1 MYRVLLVGNPT
12 AQSGKNK
19 ERVGRAQKLIEEAGS
34 SCELFATLPA
44 GRTIPALTERLDRG
58 GLDIVAAMGGDGTF
72 REVGAALI
80 ASERREEI
88 AMGMLPTGTAN
99 DQGKSFNLDASAAAL
114 PKNIEVLLGGRETR
128 LDAGRIV
135 LTTKEGPQ
143 PAEMFFDSAGFG
155 FTARVLGVR
164 NQDRAN
170 VDKLGPLRELY
181 RDKLVYTGAF
191 VKTFLASYVDDHKF
205 DAKVGFEAPS
215 PRGSEKAER
224 AYFGLTDLIVKATR
238 VYAGSWVF
246 DPSSKHD
253 DGLFEVVPFVGKA
266 DWTSKALLHI
276 EGNPITEEM
285 LNTIGVAHSPLFR
298 ARRLTISLEPHG
310 DEAVPAQIDGE
321 ERPAVTRIE
330 VEVIP
335 RAFRLIV

>member
-1 MYRVLLVGNPT
+1 MSRVLLVGNST
-12 AQSGKNK
+12 AQSGKNAK
-19 ERVGRAQKLIEEAGS
+19 RIARAKGLIEAAGS
-34 SCELFATLPA
+34 QCELFATLPE
-44 GRTIPALTERLDRG
+44 GRTIAALTQRLDRG

-80 ASERREEI
+80 ASERKEEI

-99 DQGKSFNLDASAAAL
+99 DQGKSFNLGASSRAL
-114 PKNIEVLLGGRETR
+114 PKNIQVLLAGRETR

-135 LTTKEGPQ
+135 MTTSEGVG
-143 PAEMFFDSAGFG
+143 PAELFFDSAGFG

-164 NQDRAN
+164 NQDRVN

-181 RDKLVYTGAF
+181 RDKVLYTGAF
-191 VKTFLASYVDDHKF
+191 VKTFLASYMDNHKF
-205 DAKVGFEAPS
+205 DAKVSFDG
-215 PRGSEKAER
+215 GER

-246 DPSSKHD
+246 DPTSKHD

-298 ARRLTISLEPHG
+298 ARRLSVTLEPHG
-310 DEAVPAQIDGE
+310 DDAVPAQIDGE
-321 ERPAVTRIE
+321 ERPAVTRVEI
-330 VEVIP
+330 EVIP
-335 RAFRLIV
+335 RALRLIA